1 MKRNRR
7 IAPLGIRQQLMLWY
21 SAVFAVL
28 LLLSAALFYARFQA
42 TLASSLDTAL
52 QLQAQQIAGDI
63 TPNIDGTLTIQDATI
78 ELPGFDPRDHLQHLP
93 PADVNLGMLARVLTA
108 DGQPFRTTPAFR
120 TLVVPAESVTQPL
133 HGQPWQGNVTT
144 ADGQPV
150 RLYSRALTQDGKI
163 FGVVQVGTTLSLV
176 NAVLFTVGTEL
187 LIIFP
192 LVLVLGALVSFWL
205 ASRAFAPMKRVIQAA
220 RAIKAG
226 DLRQRV
232 PLPRAQDEVFQLTLT
247 LNEMIDSLEQ
257 TFVRQRRFVADAS
270 HELRTPVAVIR
281 SKTDLALLQ
290 VFPPEDYVSIFRAI
304 HTEAERLGRLISD
317 LLALARADE
326 GQVRLEL
333 EVVQLDQLVEAV
345 AATMQPPAVQH
356 GVTLEVTKAEPV
368 SVLGDEARLM
378 QVVMNLLENAI
389 RFTNPGG
396 YVFVVV
402 HAKQAQACLVV
413 SDAGIGIAKEHQP
426 YLFGRF
432 YQIDPA
438 RIGAEGGNS
447 GLGLAIVDWIVK
459 AHGGSIQVE
468 SQVGQGSTFTVLL
481 PLHVAIRGAVDTV
494 AEATDAAGVTLP
506 DALAREECDTG
517 N

>member
-1 MKRNRR
+1 MKRIRR
-7 IAPLGIRQQLMLWY
+7 IFPLGIRQQLMLWY

-28 LLLSAALFYARFQA
+28 LLLAATFFYARFQA
-42 TLASSLDTAL
+42 TLARSLDTSL

-63 TPNIDGTLTIQDATI
+63 TLNADGTMTIQDATA

-93 PADVNLGMLARVLTA
+93 AADVNLGVLVRVLTV
-108 DGQPFRTTPAFR
+108 DGQPFRTTPTFR
-120 TLVVPAESVTQPL
+120 TLIVPAESVTQPL
-133 HGQPWQGNVTT
+133 HSQPWQGNVTT
-144 ADGQPV
+144 VDGQPV

-176 NAVLFTVGTEL
+176 NTILYDVGTEL
-187 LIIFP
+187 LLISP
-192 LVLVLGALVSFWL
+192 VLLVLGALVSSWL
-205 ASRAFAPMKRVIQAA
+205 ATRAFAPMKRVIQAA

-232 PLPRAQDEVFQLTLT
+232 PLPRAQDEVYQLTQT
-247 LNEMIDSLEQ
+247 LNEMIDYLEQ

-290 VFPPEDYVSIFRAI
+290 VFPPEDYVGIFRAI
-304 HTEAERLGRLISD
+304 HTETERLGRLISD
-317 LLALARADE
+317 LLALARVDE
-326 GQVRLEL
+326 GQVHLER
-333 EVVQLDQLVEAV
+333 EVVQLDLLVEAV
-345 AATMQPPAVQH
+345 AATLEPLAAEH
-356 GVTLEVTKAEPV
+356 GVTLEVKTIEPI

-389 RFTNPGG
+389 HYTNPGG
-396 YVFVVV
+396 HVLVAV
-402 HAKQAQACLVV
+402 HAKHVQACLVV
-413 SDAGIGIAKEHQP
+413 RDTGIGIAPDHQL
-426 YLFGRF
+426 YLFDRF
-432 YQIDPA
+432 FQVDPA

-459 AHGGSIQVE
+459 AHDGSIQVE

-481 PLHVAIRGAVDTV
+481 PLHVDV
-494 AEATDAAGVTLP
+494 
-506 DALAREECDTG
+506 
-517 N
+517 

>member
-1 MKRNRR
+1 MKRIRR

-28 LLLSAALFYARFQA
+28 LLLSAVLFYDRFQA

-63 TPNIDGTLTIQDATI
+63 TPNIDGTMTIRDSTA
-78 ELPGFDPRDHLQHLP
+78 ELPGFDPLDYLQRLP
-93 PADVNLGMLARVLTA
+93 PADVNLGVLVRVLTA
-108 DGQPFRTTPAFR
+108 EGQPFRTTLTFR
-120 TLVVPAESVTQPL
+120 TLIVPAESVTQPL

-176 NAVLFTVGTEL
+176 NTILYTVGTEL

-192 LVLVLGALVSFWL
+192 VVLVLGALVSSWL

-232 PLPRAQDEVFQLTLT
+232 PLPRAQDEVYQLTLT

-290 VFPPEDYVSIFRAI
+290 VFPPEDYVGIFRSIYA
-304 HTEAERLGRLISD
+304 EAERLGRLISD

-326 GQVRLEL
+326 GQTHLEQ

-345 AATMQPPAVQH
+345 AAIMEPLAAERE
-356 GVTLEVTKAEPV
+356 VTLAVKTTEPV

-389 RFTNPGG
+389 RYTNPGG
-396 YVFVVV
+396 HVLITVQ
-402 HAKQAQACLVV
+402 AKHAQACLVV
-413 SDAGIGIAKEHQP
+413 RDTGIGIAPEHQP
-426 YLFGRF
+426 YLFDRF
-432 YQIDPA
+432 YQVDPA
-438 RIGAEGGNS
+438 RIGGEGGNS

-481 PLHVAIRGAVDTV
+481 PLHVAM
-494 AEATDAAGVTLP
+494 
-506 DALAREECDTG
+506 
-517 N
+517 